1 MRRLPVFAVG
11 DATAQAAREAGFND
25 VASASGDVAALAVLI
40 AGRKDALTGQV
51 LYLAPEEPAGDLV
64 GALRTQG
71 VPARSEV
78 VYRTVPAALATPPAD
93 IDIVLIHSPKAARR
107 LAEDPVLAASVTGVT
122 AICISARAAEP
133 LHGLGLPDVLIAS
146 APSEAAL
153 LELFQACAAGQPRP
167 RLFTPVFWAVI
178 GFGLACIVAAVLVAG
193 LGPRLMGLRVDR
205 PATPTVQPLQIHKN
219 SG

>member
-1 MRRLPVFAVG
+1 
-11 DATAQAAREAGFND
+11 
-25 VASASGDVAALAVLI
+25 LAVLI

-178 GFGLACIVAAVLVAG
+178 GFGLACIIAAILVAG
-193 LGPRLMGLRVDR
+193 LGPRLMGPRVDR
-205 PATPTVQPLQIHKN
+205 PATPAAQPLQIHKN